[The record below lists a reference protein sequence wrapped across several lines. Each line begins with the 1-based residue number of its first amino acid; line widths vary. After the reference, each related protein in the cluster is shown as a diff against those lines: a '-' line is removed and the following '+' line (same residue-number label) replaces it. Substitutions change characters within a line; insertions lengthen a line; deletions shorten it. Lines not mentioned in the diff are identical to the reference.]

1 MGTVQ
6 SKYKEGHDPVLSE
19 SDEAFLEKIMK
30 SLEETYESLKSY
42 PRPDETQSS

>member
-19 SDEAFLEKIMK
+19 SDEAFEKIMK